1 MSRIALVTDSTAS
14 LPPELAEQLNIHVI
28 PAQVIFAGQTYRDG
42 IDLTSAE
49 FYEKLRA
56 APELPTTSQPSAGDF
71 AKLYRSLS
79 EEADAI
85 ISIHVSEHLSGT
97 LASANTA
104 KSTLDG
110 VRIEII
116 DSRSVSLGLGL
127 IVMAAARAISA
138 GKSVEEIVMLVKDII
153 PKMNIVFV
161 PETLKYLAKGG
172 RIGGASALLGTVLQI
187 KPVLCIEDGRIE
199 VQEKVRSVKRARLR
213 LIEIMQE
220 RMESA
225 KEIHAAILHAD
236 CQADAE
242 IMREMVAKRLDC
254 AELYVNEL
262 GSSVGTHAGPG
273 TMGIAFYAS
282 GT

>member
-49 FYEKLRA
+49 IYEKLRA

-172 RIGGASALLGTVLQI
+172 RIGKAQGFLGSMLSVKPILTVKDGEMAPLTRVRSRAAGMEYLSKFVAGFSGIEKLAVEYATTPDDADSLIGRLSLVFPKERIFRSVISPVLGT
-187 KPVLCIEDGRIE
+187 
-199 VQEKVRSVKRARLR
+199 
-213 LIEIMQE
+213 
-220 RMESA
+220 
-225 KEIHAAILHAD
+225 
-236 CQADAE
+236 
-242 IMREMVAKRLDC
+242 
-254 AELYVNEL
+254 Y
-262 GSSVGTHAGPG
+262 AGPDA
-273 TMGIAFYAS
+273 IAVSVLEAES
-282 GT
+282 E